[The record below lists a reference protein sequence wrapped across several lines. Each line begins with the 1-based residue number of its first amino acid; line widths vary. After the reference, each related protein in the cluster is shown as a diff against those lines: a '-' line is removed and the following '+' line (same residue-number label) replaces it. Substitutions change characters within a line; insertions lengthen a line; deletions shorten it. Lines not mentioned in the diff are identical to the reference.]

1 MCVSKRFIFCARHN
15 QPGQRKLIQSFDLYD
30 PLCRLICH
38 DVLCM
43 DKATDV
49 SRFNIVPAV
58 PRIIQ
63 NIGKP
68 VMLQLSY
75 LACIIGLFLI
85 DGCTFLTAYECIALI
100 NLGKPELQLKLRRN
114 DDILMC

>member
-1 MCVSKRFIFCARHN
+1 MCVSKCFIFSARHN
-15 QPGQRKLIQSFDLYD
+15 QPGQRKLIQSFDLYN

-38 DVLCM
+38 DLLCT
-43 DKATDV
+43 DKTTDI
-49 SRFNIVPAV
+49 SGFNIVPAV

-68 VMLQLSY
+68 VILQLAY

-85 DGCTFLTAYECIALI
+85 DRRTFCTAYECIALI
-100 NLGKPELQLKLRRN
+100 NLRKSELQLKLRWN